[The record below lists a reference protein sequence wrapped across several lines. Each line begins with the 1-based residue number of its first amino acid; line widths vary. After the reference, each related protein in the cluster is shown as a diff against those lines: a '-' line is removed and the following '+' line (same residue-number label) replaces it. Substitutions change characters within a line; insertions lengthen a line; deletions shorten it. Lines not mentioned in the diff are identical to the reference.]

1 MSVLIKGMKK
11 PFECLQCPFWTM
23 YITPRKPIDVC
34 LASDKKPIDCAD
46 LRPDWCPIVYIP
58 EKHGRLIDA
67 DALLKK
73 FCGHCDGYE
82 ECGTNK
88 IRVECYDL
96 GLINHSPTII
106 EAEVPDA

>member
-1 MSVLIKGMKK
+1 MSDILIKGMKM
-11 PFECLQCPFWTM
+11 PTSCSECLFKHLSPTGESIVCELDLSTVPLESRPFDCPL
-23 YITPRKPIDVC
+23 IELPP
-34 LASDKKPIDCAD
+34 
-46 LRPDWCPIVYIP
+46 
-58 EKHGRLIDA
+58 HGRLIDA

-106 EAEVPDA
+106 EAEDGT

>member
-1 MSVLIKGMKK
+1 MSILIKGMKMPK
-11 PFECLQCPFWTM
+11 NCGECPFKGLSPTGESMICDLTLFNVPWEW
-23 YITPRKPIDVC
+23 IPF
-34 LASDKKPIDCAD
+34 DCP
-46 LRPDWCPIVYIP
+46 LIELP

-106 EAEVPDA
+106 EAEGTE